1 MAIIMAMVSIAN
13 ITAMANGM
21 GMAMVM
27 GRKNKDKT
35 AMGGS
40 EVLIPVAVKIFEAKL
55 VRKLYIDIFLDH
67 TLASG

>member
-1 MAIIMAMVSIAN
+1 MLRNLGRKENMAIIMAMVSIAN

-27 GRKNKDKT
+27 GRKNKVKT

-40 EVLIPVAVKIFEAKL
+40 EVLFPVAV
-55 VRKLYIDIFLDH
+55 
-67 TLASG
+67 

>member
-1 MAIIMAMVSIAN
+1 MAIIMARVSIAN

-40 EVLIPVAVKIFEAKL
+40 EVLFPVAV
-55 VRKLYIDIFLDH
+55 
-67 TLASG
+67 

>member
-1 MAIIMAMVSIAN
+1 MAIILAMVSIAN

-35 AMGGS
+35 AM
-40 EVLIPVAVKIFEAKL
+40 EAVKYYFP
-55 VRKLYIDIFLDH
+55 
-67 TLASG
+67 

>member
-40 EVLIPVAVKIFEAKL
+40 EVLFP
-55 VRKLYIDIFLDH
+55 VRKLYSDIFLDH

>member
-1 MAIIMAMVSIAN
+1 MAMVSIAN

-21 GMAMVM
+21 GMVM

-40 EVLIPVAVKIFEAKL
+40 EVLFPVAV
-55 VRKLYIDIFLDH
+55 
-67 TLASG
+67 

>member
-1 MAIIMAMVSIAN
+1 
-13 ITAMANGM
+13 MANGM

-40 EVLIPVAVKIFEAKL
+40 EVLFPVAV
-55 VRKLYIDIFLDH
+55 
-67 TLASG
+67 